1 MYPSKFGLI
10 IGFHG
15 CDKHIRNAIVS
26 GKIPLNSSTN
36 DYDWL
41 GSGMYFWENN
51 QKRALDF
58 ATELKGKSIRN
69 KELIKTPAVLGAI
82 IDLGYCLDLLD
93 AEFIELV
100 KESYISFQETFKMLG
115 AVLPENKPLKGLED
129 LLIRDLDCEVI
140 ENLHEKREINKLRT
154 FDTVGAAFIEGEK
167 LYPNAGFNAKNH
179 IQICVRNPNCIK
191 GFFIPREEN
200 THFIVP

>member
-15 CDKHIRNAIVS
+15 CDKNIRDAIVS
-26 GKIPLNSSTN
+26 GEISLNASSN

-51 QKRALDF
+51 RRRALDF
-58 ATELKGKSIRN
+58 ATELKGKTIRN
-69 KELIKTPAVLGAI
+69 KEVIKTPSVLGAV
-82 IDLGYCLDLLD
+82 IDFGYCLDLLD

-100 KESYISFQETFKMLG
+100 KESYYSFLETFKIIG
-115 AVLPENKPLKGLED
+115 AELPENKPLRGSED
-129 LLIRDLDCEVI
+129 LLMRDLDCEVI
-140 ENLHEKREINKLRT
+140 ENLHTKREINKLRA
-154 FDTVGAAFIEGEK
+154 FDTVRAAFIEGQK
-167 LYPNAGFNAKNH
+167 LYPNAGFNDKTH

-200 THFIVP
+200 IHFIVP